1 MYPPKIL
8 ILLLVLPLT
17 FSSSRF
23 AMSKS
28 FALNVELGTI
38 WRNDPSL
45 LHNISP
51 DDNFSLRIILP
62 MDAFT
67 TFISGSYDS
76 SIPSFA
82 CGFFCA
88 GAVATCDDYIFS
100 IFFVSVYSFKDVVY
114 LNSPEVVWSANRDRP
129 VKENASVQLTELGDL
144 VLFDAD
150 GTLVWSTNTT
160 EKSVAGMNLTSTGN
174 LVLLNHANME
184 LWRSFDHPTDTLVTG
199 QVLQEGQKLMASTSM
214 TNWASGK
221 FYLTALPDGMHA
233 FAGTDTPL
241 SYYQS
246 PTGGTVMTNR
256 SAYVALKNGS
266 LEVFT
271 CFRDTEAPDYQIQLP
286 RDDYG
291 LVFVRLEFDG
301 HLRLY
306 QMPNNSWLTSDVFD
320 ITDPCAYPLACGEY
334 GICSNGQCSCPDAA
348 IGQSGLFELIDPREP
363 NRGCSPIDSV
373 SCDSSQKPR
382 LLSLPNI
389 TRFNGV
395 YNWTTSE
402 ERCKLS
408 CLNDC
413 SCRASFFQQ
422 FDTSTGYCFLASDI
436 FSMIDAN
443 SPGYSSNF
451 SSLAFVKVNG
461 ATRNFVL
468 SQGKLTVAL
477 AVGSSTFIALVVVAV
492 LVVLRRNR
500 AGPLEDDDII
510 DQLPGLPAR
519 FSFMELKSA
528 TEDFS
533 KVIGKGGSGSVFE
546 GQICDRQVA
555 VKRLDGINQGKR
567 EFLAEVQTIGSINHI
582 YLVRL
587 IGFCAEK
594 SHRLLVYEYMPNGSL
609 DRWIFQRHQE
619 APLDWKTRL
628 RIITD
633 VARGLAYLHSDCRET
648 IVHLDIKPQNILLD
662 EQFTAKV
669 SDFGLA
675 KLIDREQGSVM
686 TRLRSTPGY
695 LAPEWLTSVIN
706 EKVDVYSFGIVIMEI
721 ICGRSNLDYSQPEE
735 SCHLVSMLQDK
746 AKNDQLLD
754 LIDPRSADMQCHLD
768 EVSRMMNLAMW
779 CLQVD
784 SRQRPSMTEAVKIL
798 DGTMDVET
806 ELDLDLVNIDLMV
819 ANRAVRGKTAA
830 TLQIDSVLS
839 GPR

>member
-38 WRNDPSL
+38 WRNNPSL

-150 GTLVWSTNTT
+150 GTL
-160 EKSVAGMNLTSTGN
+160 
-174 LVLLNHANME
+174 
-184 LWRSFDHPTDTLVTG
+184 
-199 QVLQEGQKLMASTSM
+199 VLQEGQKLMASTSM

-320 ITDPCAYPLACGEY
+320 TTDPCAYPLACGEY

-382 LLSLPNI
+382 LLP
-389 TRFNGV
+389 FP
-395 YNWTTSE
+395 TS
-402 ERCKLS
+402 
-408 CLNDC
+408 
-413 SCRASFFQQ
+413 
-422 FDTSTGYCFLASDI
+422 LASTVSTI
-436 FSMIDAN
+436 GQQVKSDAN
-443 SPGYSSNF
+443 
-451 SSLAFVKVNG
+451 
-461 ATRNFVL
+461 
-468 SQGKLTVAL
+468 
-477 AVGSSTFIALVVVAV
+477 
-492 LVVLRRNR
+492 
-500 AGPLEDDDII
+500 
-510 DQLPGLPAR
+510 
-519 FSFMELKSA
+519 
-528 TEDFS
+528 
-533 KVIGKGGSGSVFE
+533 
-546 GQICDRQVA
+546 
-555 VKRLDGINQGKR
+555 
-567 EFLAEVQTIGSINHI
+567 
-582 YLVRL
+582 
-587 IGFCAEK
+587 
-594 SHRLLVYEYMPNGSL
+594 
-609 DRWIFQRHQE
+609 
-619 APLDWKTRL
+619 
-628 RIITD
+628 
-633 VARGLAYLHSDCRET
+633 
-648 IVHLDIKPQNILLD
+648 
-662 EQFTAKV
+662 
-669 SDFGLA
+669 
-675 KLIDREQGSVM
+675 
-686 TRLRSTPGY
+686 
-695 LAPEWLTSVIN
+695 
-706 EKVDVYSFGIVIMEI
+706 
-721 ICGRSNLDYSQPEE
+721 
-735 SCHLVSMLQDK
+735 CH
-746 AKNDQLLD
+746 A
-754 LIDPRSADMQCHLD
+754 
-768 EVSRMMNLAMW
+768 
-779 CLQVD
+779 
-784 SRQRPSMTEAVKIL
+784 
-798 DGTMDVET
+798 
-806 ELDLDLVNIDLMV
+806 
-819 ANRAVRGKTAA
+819 
-830 TLQIDSVLS
+830 
-839 GPR
+839 